1 VSRPPTRQRNQAPPL
16 AGPGQAAAPPGAGMP
31 ASHGTRAWPAA
42 AAYAPPVVAA
52 ATMLLLG
59 FWGLARQ
66 SAMGNDEVAS
76 RWAAMLSLPELRH
89 LLGNLD
95 AVHGLYYL
103 LLHGWVAVGTSP
115 AVIRIPSVI
124 AMAAAVAM
132 TAIVGRRL
140 TGSGWAGL
148 FAGLIMALTPAI
160 SYFAQTARSYAL
172 VTACVMAATLA
183 FLRAMDAEAAGS
195 SRSRLARRWAFY
207 GLLIALGGYLNELS
221 LVVLGAHAATLL
233 LARGRRQ
240 TAVRWAIAAVAAVLL
255 VSPLLVVSIR
265 QAGAV
270 GWIPPPTPGDLWLLF
285 RDDFGA
291 TPGVAFFLLGC
302 AVVAVLPPLRTRHRP
317 GQAAADAA
325 SEPARAWWASGGVSL
340 PSVAVPL
347 LVLPPAILIAESL
360 IGHPLYVGRY
370 VLYTEAGAA
379 LLAGA
384 GIYRIG
390 RWLAGRSGHGSALWV
405 PGVII
410 CASTL
415 VFQLGPQR
423 NDRTPQVRL
432 FDLGGPAAYVGAHAR
447 PGDGVLFFDS
457 FYRKVRLGYP
467 GDFRG
472 VSDFAMAKS
481 PVQVGNFDGTDQPFP
496 VIRTRMLAHQRIWVV
511 GRRPSAKVIS
521 SSIRQQSRLLH
532 QRFTLIARK
541 HFSGVWVTLW
551 RQR

>member
-1 VSRPPTRQRNQAPPL
+1 VSRPPTRQRDQTPPL

-42 AAYAPPVVAA
+42 AASAPPLVAA
-52 ATMLLLG
+52 VTMLLLG

-76 RWAAMLSLPELRH
+76 RWAAMLSLHQLRH

-132 TAIVGRRL
+132 TAIIGRRL

-148 FAGLIMALTPAI
+148 FAGLVMALTPAI
-160 SYFAQTARSYAL
+160 SYYAQTARSYAL

-183 FLRAMDAEAAGS
+183 FLRAMDAEAAGA
-195 SRSRLARRWAFY
+195 SRARLARRWALY

-221 LVVLGAHAATLL
+221 LVVLGAHAITLL
-233 LARGRRQ
+233 LARGRRP
-240 TAVRWAIAAVAAVLL
+240 TAARWAIAAVAAVVL
-255 VSPLLVVSIR
+255 VSPLLVISVR

-270 GWIPPPTPGDLWLLF
+270 GWIPPPTLGDLWLLF

-302 AVVAVLPPLRTRHRP
+302 AVVAVLPPLRTRRRP
-317 GQAAADAA
+317 PPDAGAAPD
-325 SEPARAWWASGGVSL
+325 SGRAWWASGGVCL

-347 LVLPPAILIAESL
+347 LAAPPAILIAESF

-390 RWLAGRSGHGSALWV
+390 QWLADRAGYRSAFWV

-410 CASTL
+410 CACTL

-447 PGDGVLFFDS
+447 PGDGVLFFNS
-457 FYRKVRLGYP
+457 FYRKIRLCYH
-467 GDFRG
+467 GDFRE

-481 PVQVGNFDGTDQPFP
+481 PLQAGNFDGTDQPFP
-496 VIRTRMLAHQRIWVV
+496 VIRARMLAHQRIWVV
-511 GRRPSAKVIS
+511 GHRPSANVIS
-521 SSIRQQSRLLH
+521 PSIRLQSTLLH

-541 HFSGVWVTLW
+541 HFSGVFVMLW